1 MKSLIIIAISVVLFS
16 PLVVFAEDGSKSSM
30 ILSNQIPIWIK
41 NTAGWWSEDKISD
54 QEFLSAISYLRESQ
68 IITIPIE
75 SELNILNNT
84 ETILETENDEE
95 STLWYSSV
103 SEAIMNP
110 SKLSIIFPKI
120 SGQLETN
127 TSKIPITITISKP
140 NDEIKTS
147 KILTLHGK

>member
-1 MKSLIIIAISVVLFS
+1 MKPIVIIAISVVLFS

-95 STLWYSSV
+95 STL
-103 SEAIMNP
+103 
-110 SKLSIIFPKI
+110 
-120 SGQLETN
+120 
-127 TSKIPITITISKP
+127 
-140 NDEIKTS
+140 
-147 KILTLHGK
+147 